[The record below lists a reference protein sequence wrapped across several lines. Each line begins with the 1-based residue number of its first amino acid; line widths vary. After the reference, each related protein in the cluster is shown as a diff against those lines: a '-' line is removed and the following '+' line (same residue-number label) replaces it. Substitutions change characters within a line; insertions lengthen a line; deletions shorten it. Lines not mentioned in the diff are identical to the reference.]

1 MPIAEIFLSA
11 FVKLL
16 FEKMTSFASS
26 KLPTFEGI
34 GAQLTN
40 WTNMLSQIEALLID
54 AEEKQMTDR
63 AVNLWLDDL
72 QDLAYDLDDVVDEF
86 ATEALR
92 QSLKAKP
99 HQASSSKVW
108 NPILNFKPGD
118 VWFNFKMRSKIEE
131 ITTRLRTS
139 FELLNSDWSDCLRS
153 VEGDFGGGVLG
164 LAKVEKAAWR
174 NAELSARARGGAG
187 RAGSGEEAGGHGG
200 EERGCASGGE
210 AELWRWSWRLRWH
223 TGGSGAVLLRL
234 LLLRSGGRPRRGCR
248 PPVKREILRDC
259 GGESS
264 RNKVDV
270 IPIVGMGGIGKTT
283 LAQMVYNDE
292 TVKKH
297 FDLKAWVCVSDEFD
311 IMKITKAIYD
321 SVTSQTCSFNNLD
334 QAQVQLKQA
343 LVGKKFLIVLD
354 DVWNKKYNDWNDLS
368 SPFNDGA
375 QGSKVVVTTRSR
387 DIARMMATVELHDV
401 EILSDEDC
409 WSLFAQ
415 HAFENRSI
423 DANPNLVSIGKKI
436 VEKCKGLPLA
446 AKTLSGLLRCKE
458 RDEEWVDVLCS
469 KIWELSHEESD
480 ILPAF
485 RLSYHHLPS
494 HLKQCFAYC
503 SIIPNDYEFEEE
515 EIVLLWMA
523 EGFILQK
530 REKQME
536 DVGGEY
542 FRELLSRSFF
552 QPSSTG
558 KSSKFVMHDLINDLA
573 QVVARETCFRLE
585 DILKYPKQCKNIKKA
600 RHSSY
605 MREQYEGMKK
615 FEIFDKAIHLRTFLP
630 FNAPYIWKCHLASKV
645 SLNLLPKLRRLR
657 VLNMSR
663 YYITEVPNSVGDL
676 KHLRYLNLSNTNVEE
691 LPESLGSL
699 YNLQTLMLRGCEKLK
714 KLPTDLGNLIDLRHL
729 DITNAH
735 HLEEMPLGIGKLASL
750 QTLSNF
756 IVTKNSGHRL
766 KELGNLIYL
775 RGRLCLSGLQNVVVP
790 LDAREANLIDKEGL
804 DVLSMEWSVN
814 SDDSRDGRVE
824 TEVLDMLQPHKD
836 LKELHIKGYL
846 GAGFPTWIGDPLFS
860 NMTDL
865 SLDNCGNCASLPPL
879 GQLPSLKKLYIKG
892 MSVLKHVGREFYGQ
906 GGAKPFQL
914 LETLSFKDMLEWEYW
929 YTFEDDK
936 EVEPFTHVREL
947 SIENCP
953 KLVGMLPSY
962 LPCLNNL
969 KIKKCSQL
977 LVEVSKVVH
986 PSLTSIAMNDVPLTS
1001 LQAVLEMRSMVD
1013 DELISAN
1020 AKSKHPSSITS
1031 LSIGMIK
1038 KLELLPKWVT
1048 HWLMELEALEIT
1060 SCEEL
1065 KTLWK
1070 NEERVQ
1076 RSLSLPAFRHLK
1088 IKGCPQLV
1096 SLFEEDE
1103 DEDNKGQ
1110 HEQQQQQQQQQEG
1123 LTCIVRRLEHLT
1135 IDNCEKLEKLPR
1147 LLHGFTFLG
1156 ELYVYKCP
1164 SLSSFPETGFPC
1176 TLKTLRIGDCEA
1188 LQSLFGCLT
1197 QINDSNLQ
1205 VLDVCDC
1212 PSLTCLISCRGGGLP
1227 PTLKQLQI
1235 MRCKKLEALLVVD
1248 EGMEITCPSLE
1259 IVLIM
1264 DCDRL
1269 KYLPDALPNNNNNN
1283 LSNLSGLYLY
1293 GCKNLE
1299 YIPEGWFHSATNL
1312 RDLDIR
1318 GCKKLKA
1325 LPHGLQS
1332 INYLTSLQSL
1342 EMNISQWNN
1351 NFKKIGLRSLSSL
1364 RILSMSGA
1372 ISVAEEEEEGVA
1384 GSSFPID
1391 GKLLPT
1397 SLINLQIGGF
1407 RNLEKLSS
1415 KLFQNLASLEE
1426 LSIFACPRLKSLP
1439 VQRLPPSLEALWIRG
1454 SRKLTRKCEK
1464 GKGKYWPHLAHIPQ
1478 VNVDDESTTNG
1489 RVHISFQL
1497 GAFVP
1502 GYPVHPVIVC
1512 YPLVHFDQSWGNIA
1526 LGKLMFR
1533 MFIVSQ
1539 CHGVCP
1545 NRVVDMIV
1553 LTDGS
1558 YILGLGDLG
1567 VQGTGIPIGKLDMYV
1582 AAAGINPQ
1590 RHLGLQHPRLEGKE
1604 YLSIV
1609 DEFMEAIH
1617 ARRPKAIVQWAFE
1630 RLQRYQKRFCMFN
1643 DDMQGTAG
1651 VGLAGLLGTVRAQGR
1666 PLTDFVNQKIVV
1678 VGARSAGL
1686 GVFNMAAQTVSR
1698 MARAEASPQ
1707 FFLLDEDV
1715 CGLITTERK
1724 GAGPAAAPFAKAPG
1738 EIKGLGLREGANLV
1752 EVVKRV
1758 KPHVLLGLSGV
1769 GGIFNEQV
1777 GSPLAECTAV
1787 DAFNHAGE
1795 NIVFASGSPFKNI
1808 DLGNGKV
1815 GHVKQ
1820 ANNMYLFPRLDWDG
1834 SSSLRCSFDFRWNVA
1849 SSLNVLA
1856 SHITEEEI
1864 QSAILYPPMRSH
1876 ITAEVGAAV
1885 VRAIVVKE
1893 LDAESS
1899 EEETVRN
1906 MWFLAYS
1913 PLVHEK

>member
-1 MPIAEIFLSA
+1 MPIAEIFVSA

-139 FELLNSDWSDCLRS
+139 FEQCSKLNLVKIVGTTTPTKTWQRPESTSLLKEPR
-153 VEGDFGGGVLG
+153 VYGR
-164 LAKVEKAAWR
+164 EKDQR
-174 NAELSARARGGAG
+174 KIIELLVG
-187 RAGSGEEAGGHGG
+187 
-200 EERGCASGGE
+200 
-210 AELWRWSWRLRWH
+210 
-223 TGGSGAVLLRL
+223 
-234 LLLRSGGRPRRGCR
+234 
-248 PPVKREILRDC
+248 

-321 SVTSQTCSFNNLD
+321 SFTSQTCSFNNLD

-480 ILPAF
+480 ILPAL

-615 FEIFDKAIHLRTFLP
+615 FEIFDKAMHLRTFLP
-630 FNAPYIWKCHLASKV
+630 FYTRNGLNCYLASNV
-645 SLNLLPKLRRLR
+645 PLNLLPKLRRLR

-663 YYITEVPNSVGDL
+663 YDITEVPNSVGDL
-676 KHLRYLNLSNTNVEE
+676 KHLRYLNLSHTSIEE

-699 YNLQTLMLRGCEKLK
+699 YNLQTLMLRECRKLK
-714 KLPTDLGNLIDLRHL
+714 KLPTYLGNLIDLRHL
-729 DITNAH
+729 DTTNAH
-735 HLEEMPLGIGKLASL
+735 SLREMPLGIGKLASL

-756 IVTKNSGHRL
+756 IVTKNTGQQL
-766 KELGNLIYL
+766 TELGNLIYL
-775 RGRLCLSGLQNVVVP
+775 RGKLCLSGLQNVVVP
-790 LDAREANLIDKEGL
+790 LDAREANLNDKKGL
-804 DVLSMEWSVN
+804 DVLLMEWSVN
-814 SDDSRDGRVE
+814 SDDLRDGRVE
-824 TEVLDMLQPHKD
+824 TEVLDMLQPPKD
-836 LKELHIKGYL
+836 LKELCIKGYL
-846 GAGFPTWIGDPLFS
+846 GTGLPNWIGEFS
-860 NMTDL
+860 NMADL

-892 MSVLKHVGREFYGQ
+892 MSVLKQVGCEFYGQ
-906 GGAKPFQL
+906 GGVQPFLL
-914 LETLSFKDMLEWEYW
+914 LETLSFENMPEWEDW
-929 YTFEDDK
+929 YTFGDHK
-936 EVEPFTHVREL
+936 EVQPFTRVKSL
-947 SIENCP
+947 SIIKCP
-953 KLVGMLPSY
+953 KLLKMLPTD

-969 KIKKCSQL
+969 EIRDCPKLCGMMPKDLPCLNNLNISECPQF
-977 LVEVSKVVH
+977 LVEGSSISL

-1076 RSLSLPAFRHLK
+1076 HSLSLPAFRHLK
-1088 IKGCPQLV
+1088 IKRCPQLV

-1110 HEQQQQQQQQQEG
+1110 HEQQQQQQEG
-1123 LTCIVRRLEHLT
+1123 LPCIVRRLEHLT
-1135 IDNCEKLEKLPR
+1135 IDNCTKLEKLPR
-1147 LLHGFTFLG
+1147 LLHSFTFLG

-1176 TLKTLRIGDCEA
+1176 TLKTLEVRDCET

-1205 VLDVCDC
+1205 VLAVRDC
-1212 PSLTCLISCRGGGLP
+1212 PSLTCLISCRGGRLP
-1227 PTLKQLQI
+1227 PTLKKLQI
-1235 MRCKKLEALLVVD
+1235 WRCKKLEALLVVE

-1259 IVLIM
+1259 SVWIIN
-1264 DCDRL
+1264 CDRL

-1283 LSNLSGLYLY
+1283 NNLRNLSGLYLY

-1312 RDLDIR
+1312 ADLEIR

-1342 EMNISQWNN
+1342 CMNISQWNN
-1351 NFKKIGLRSLSSL
+1351 NFKKIGLHSLSSL
-1364 RILSMSGA
+1364 RSLYI
-1372 ISVAEEEEEGVA
+1372 VAEDEEEEGVA
-1384 GSSFPID
+1384 GSSFLID
-1391 GKLLPT
+1391 GKLLPI
-1397 SLINLQIGGF
+1397 SLIYLAIWDF

-1415 KLFQNLASLEE
+1415 KLFQNLASLEY
-1426 LSIFACPRLKSLP
+1426 LQIWGCPRLKSLP
-1439 VQRLPPSLEALWIRG
+1439 VQRLPPSLERLTIWG

-1464 GKGKYWPHLAHIPQ
+1464 GKGKYWPHLAHIPD
-1478 VNVDDESTTNG
+1478 VD
-1489 RVHISFQL
+1489 V
-1497 GAFVP
+1497 
-1502 GYPVHPVIVC
+1502 Y
-1512 YPLVHFDQSWGNIA
+1512 
-1526 LGKLMFR
+1526 
-1533 MFIVSQ
+1533 
-1539 CHGVCP
+1539 
-1545 NRVVDMIV
+1545 
-1553 LTDGS
+1553 
-1558 YILGLGDLG
+1558 
-1567 VQGTGIPIGKLDMYV
+1567 
-1582 AAAGINPQ
+1582 
-1590 RHLGLQHPRLEGKE
+1590 LGLQQPWLEGEE

-1617 ARRPKAIVQWAFE
+1617 TQWPKAIVQFEDFQMKWAFE

-1643 DDMQGTAG
+1643 NDIQGTAG
-1651 VGLAGLLGTVRAQGR
+1651 VALAGLLGTVRAQDL
-1666 PLTDFVNQKIVV
+1666 PLTDFVDQKMVV
-1678 VGARSAGL
+1678 VGAGRGL
-1686 GVFNMAAQTVSR
+1686 VFLTWLHKAVSR
-1698 MARAEASPQ
+1698 MAGAGANPLS
-1707 FFLLDEDV
+1707 FLLDKDV
-1715 CGLITTERK
+1715 WFYSGLITTERK
-1724 GAGPAAAPFAKAPG
+1724 GVDPAAAPFAKAPW
-1738 EIKGLGLREGANLV
+1738 EIEGLGLREGANLV
-1752 EVVKRV
+1752 KVVKKV
-1758 KPHVLLGLSGV
+1758 KPHILLGLSGV
-1769 GGIFNEQV
+1769 GGNRKV
-1777 GSPLAECTAV
+1777 GLEWEALLPGARLILDGMLQAASECDITVEVRAAIVRAAVAEELAEGRC
-1787 DAFNHAGE
+1787 D
-1795 NIVFASGSPFKNI
+1795 
-1808 DLGNGKV
+1808 V
-1815 GHVKQ
+1815 GPRELRQMSKEVTVEYVK
-1820 ANNMYLFPRLDWDG
+1820 P
-1834 SSSLRCSFDFRWNVA
+1834 
-1849 SSLNVLA
+1849 
-1856 SHITEEEI
+1856 
-1864 QSAILYPPMRSH
+1864 
-1876 ITAEVGAAV
+1876 
-1885 VRAIVVKE
+1885 
-1893 LDAESS
+1893 
-1899 EEETVRN
+1899 N
-1906 MWFLAYS
+1906 MWFPVYS
-1913 PLVHEK
+1913 PLLFMRNEVPIISLSPCIFLQTRSQCSAAIQIFMM